1 MSKAYDTQFHKL
13 VRRLINSQ
21 RPQVLKKLLETLNP
35 VEIANILLQLK
46 LKHQLVALEMLDRET
61 ASEVLTNL
69 RDSSTILE
77 SLVEQMSPEQLSG
90 FVGEMQEDDAAD
102 FVSMMEEEQAD
113 ALLETLPEK
122 NRETLRA
129 YASKRKK

>member
-13 VRRLINSQ
+13 VKRLINSQ

-61 ASEVLTNL
+61 ASG
-69 RDSSTILE
+69 RC
-77 SLVEQMSPEQLSG
+77 
-90 FVGEMQEDDAAD
+90 
-102 FVSMMEEEQAD
+102 
-113 ALLETLPEK
+113 
-122 NRETLRA
+122 
-129 YASKRKK
+129 